1 MGARHL
7 SRRAQYLDGVPAGI
21 SFPKFMKPREIEE
34 VKKRC
39 DGIQDSRWYET
50 IDDVIF
56 ESSITDPDLL
66 ELMAV
71 VSS

>member
-39 DGIQDSRWYET
+39 VSKDSPWYET

-56 ESSITDPDLL
+56 ESSITDPHLL